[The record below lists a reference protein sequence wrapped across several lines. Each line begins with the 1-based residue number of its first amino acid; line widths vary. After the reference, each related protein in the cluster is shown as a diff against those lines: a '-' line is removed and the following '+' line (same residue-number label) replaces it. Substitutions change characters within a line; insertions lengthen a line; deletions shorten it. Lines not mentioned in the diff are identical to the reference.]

1 MSNNLSPWDKV
12 PLGKKSPDTVN
23 VVIEI
28 PKGSQNKYEFDE
40 ATGVFKLDRVLY
52 SPFHYPAD
60 YGFIPETRS
69 EDGDHAD
76 ALVVGSDPLPLGCVV
91 SARPVAILYMIDSG
105 DPDAKILAVQE
116 KNPRCDS
123 IKDLKDI
130 EAYNPHL
137 LKEIAHFFETYKN
150 LQGKKV
156 EIKGWG
162 SAAEAKKE
170 IMKSAEVYK
179 KEKRWKRRAAR
190 I

>member
-1 MSNNLSPWDKV
+1 MAHTNSPWENI
-12 PLGKKSPDTVN
+12 PLGSKAPDVVN

-40 ATGVFKLDRVLY
+40 ELGVFKLDRVLY
-52 SPFHYPAD
+52 PSYHYPLD

-76 ALVVGSDPLPLGCVV
+76 ALVIGGDPSFLGTVV
-91 SARPVAILYMIDSG
+91 KVRPIAMLNMIDSG
-105 DPDAKILAVQE
+105 DADAKILGVQAD
-116 KNPRCDS
+116 NPRFDN

-137 LKEIAHFFETYKN
+137 LKEIANFFETYKQ

-156 EIKGWG
+156 ELKGWVN
-162 SAAEAKKE
+162 AAAAKEE
-170 IMKSAEVYK
+170 IKKSAEVYK
-179 KEKRWKRRAAR
+179 KERA
-190 I
+190 